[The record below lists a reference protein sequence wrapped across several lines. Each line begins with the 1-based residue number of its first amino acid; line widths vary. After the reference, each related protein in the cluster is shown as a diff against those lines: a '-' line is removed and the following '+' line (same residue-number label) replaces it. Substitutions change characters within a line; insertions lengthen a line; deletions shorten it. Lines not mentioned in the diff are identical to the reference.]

1 MFGRKRTEKSKRNMP
16 VAWSFNPYYAPYQ
29 SNMSYPTEIRQ
40 LPVMQSV
47 PHPIMNGQ
55 QQPLWNQSQINYAY
69 TNNYPYQTI
78 PYGNMYPPQHD
89 VNNHQPNYPL
99 QDSPNYF
106 HNPLEPNEQPVNKS
120 YNMQSQYNTMN
131 PYPKQSFVAKQPNN
145 VQSIMNSFK
154 SQDGS
159 LDFNK
164 MMDTAGQMMNAVNQ
178 VSSMVKGVGGFFK
191 V

>member
-1 MFGRKRTEKSKRNMP
+1 MFGRKRKVNRTQNMP

-29 SNMSYPTEIRQ
+29 SNMSYSTDIRQ
-40 LPVMQSV
+40 QPMPQQMIHAQS
-47 PHPIMNGQ
+47 
-55 QQPLWNQSQINYAY
+55 QPLWNQTQMNQSYP
-69 TNNYPYQTI
+69 NNYPYYAVQ
-78 PYGNMYPPQHD
+78 YGGMYPPQQQQVDTYQSH
-89 VNNHQPNYPL
+89 YSA
-99 QDSPNYF
+99 QDNPNYF
-106 HNPLEPNEQPVNKS
+106 HNPLEPNEQPVNKA
-120 YNMQSQYNTMN
+120 YGMQTQFQSMN
-131 PYPKQSFVAKQPNN
+131 PYPKQSFVAKQPSN

-178 VSSMVKGVGGFFK
+178 MSSVVKGVGGFFK